1 MAVIMFSRSVLSE
14 RTGEKSPAETVQL
27 QYM

>member
-1 MAVIMFSRSVLSE
+1 MAIIMLSRSVLSE
-14 RTGEKSPAETVQL
+14 RTEEKSPVETVQL